1 MNDNEIIEL
10 FMERSETAISQ
21 TEKKYGKYCYYIAHN
36 ILHNKQDSEEC
47 VNDTYLRAWNAIPPK
62 RPNNLATFL
71 GKITR
76 NLALDKY
83 KYNNSEK
90 RGNGQSVLALDE
102 LNECIPAEND
112 IEKAVSDKELAATL
126 NSFLAGLPKE
136 KRQVFVRRYW
146 YLCSISEIANDYA
159 ISESKTKVMLLRTRK
174 ELKYY
179 LEKAGIVL

>member
-1 MNDNEIIEL
+1 MNDKQIIEL
-10 FMERSETAISQ
+10 FMQRSETAISQ
-21 TEKKYGKYCYYIAHN
+21 TEKKYGKYCYYIARN
-36 ILHNKQDSEEC
+36 ILRNEQDSEEC
-47 VNDTYLRAWNAIPPK
+47 VSDTFLRAWNAIPPK
-62 RPNNLATFL
+62 TPNNLATFL

-90 RGNGQSVLALDE
+90 RGNGQPALALDE
-102 LNECIPAEND
+102 LDECIPAETD
-112 IEKAVSDKELAATL
+112 TEKAVSDKELASAL

-146 YLCSISEIANDYA
+146 YLSSIREIAKDYG

-174 ELKYY
+174 ELKNY